1 MEDKQ
6 AEIIYRKVYDKRQKK
21 FGIKVTGRKEWYV
34 EPQFD
39 ALGFV
44 ELSSS
49 IDGEVWFKENGRY
62 GWYSIP
68 KKTVCVFHDSIQQ
81 FVLQLVRLLVRGSL

>member
-21 FGIKVTGRKEWYV
+21 FGIKVDGQKDWYV